1 LRALRDPVLAPA
13 LAAVHAAP
21 ERKWTVGELAKE
33 ASVSPSLLDERFR
46 KVLGVPPI
54 RYLTGWRMHV
64 AEDLL
69 RATDLGLVAVAH
81 KTGYDSEEAFS
92 RAFKRVH
99 GEAPSA
105 WRVRQPN

>member
-1 LRALRDPVLAPA
+1 M
-13 LAAVHAAP
+13 
-21 ERKWTVGELAKE
+21 GELAKE
-33 ASVSPSLLDERFR
+33 AKVSPSLLDERFR
-46 KVLGVPPI
+46 EVLGIPPI

-69 RATDLGLVAVAH
+69 RATDLGLVAVAR

-92 RAFKRVH
+92 RAFKRLH

-105 WRVRQPN
+105 WRVRQPD